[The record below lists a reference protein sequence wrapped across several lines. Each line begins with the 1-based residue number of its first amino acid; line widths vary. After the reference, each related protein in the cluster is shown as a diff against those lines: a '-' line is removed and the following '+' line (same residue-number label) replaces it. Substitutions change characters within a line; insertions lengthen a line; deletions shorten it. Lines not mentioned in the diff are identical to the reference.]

1 MHQYNLI
8 NEDLLEMEC
17 DDGLFMEVSLHMNR
31 DYNIVGRSLNLS
43 SETLHSI
50 SQSPKN
56 NEEKKIAVLRAWK
69 RENDCSATAKELI
82 EAFLRISDRCVAES
96 ILKYLS
102 TRESTGLEIS
112 EILNNHFP
120 PKSNFPIWK
129 NLTLFEKNEKTDK
142 LMEENRIVRKAYKHF
157 VDQLMWSY
165 KEKNVDPMVIQ
176 MHVLCYSRRDL
187 VDFNFDKSD
196 SISTVFCEI
205 SKHSCW
211 FDYELFSEVI
221 VCSGTE
227 KKYLKMYEVETL
239 IPYLKRSIFER
250 PSSDEELHLVLKMTA
265 DLCEKG
271 KKVKDIQRKLVKLL
285 HLEGHVLLHFENIS

>member
-8 NEDLLEMEC
+8 DDDLEIEC
-17 DDGLFMEVSLHMNR
+17 DDGLFNEVSFHMDQHYIN
-31 DYNIVGRSLNLS
+31 VGHSLNLL
-43 SETLHSI
+43 SETSHSI
-50 SQSPKN
+50 SQSHTN
-56 NEEKKIAVLRAWK
+56 NVERNVAMLWTWK
-69 RENDCSATAKELI
+69 RANGCSATAKELI
-82 EAFLRISDRCVAES
+82 KVFLKMSDRYVAES
-96 ILKYLS
+96 ILKYIS
-102 TRESTGLEIS
+102 KRKSTGLES
-112 EILNNHFP
+112 LEIHHDHLP

-129 NLTLFEKNEKTDK
+129 NLTLFEKKEKTDK
-142 LMEENRIVRKAYKHF
+142 LMEENHIVRKAYKHF

-176 MHVLCYSRRDL
+176 VHVLCYSRRDL

-221 VCSGTE
+221 VCSDTE
-227 KKYLKMYEVETL
+227 KEFLKTYEVETL

-250 PSSDEELHLVLKMTA
+250 PSSDEELHLVLKVTA

-271 KKVKDIQRKLVKLL
+271 NEVKDIQRKLVKLL
-285 HLEGHVLLHFENIS
+285 QLEEHALLHFEKIS